1 MRNLGV
7 HTFTNAVGTRLSV
20 LDAQADQGFAHVS
33 ETACHEVLVFKGK
46 AIPPGDED
54 GQDRK
59 TILAIA
65 CIAAIKPDLTDIE
78 AAHRINLAFIAENP
92 NYYGD
97 LLIDPDSLAEVVEK
111 TEAKTI
117 AERAAAAE
125 VVKAK
130 KTLAWQTR
138 HTILRRYFKA
148 APVMKYSTA
157 QKKQPR
163 WLPPR
168 DEKNTTAITKWIKDH
183 APESVTIVCDDY
195 NGRWRVISAD
205 LNWRSVSWTKRGFQK
220 AALEVVH
227 QAWLYEC
234 DSTGRSAPFDLGE
247 LEGRFAEESAVAT

>member
-1 MRNLGV
+1 M
-7 HTFTNAVGTRLSV
+7 RLSV

-33 ETACHEVLVFKGK
+33 EAACQEVLAFKK
-46 AIPPGDED
+46 KDLPPGDED

-65 CIAAIKPDLTDIE
+65 CIAAIKPDLTDVE
-78 AAHRINLAFIAENP
+78 AAHRINIAFIEEHP

-97 LLIDPDSLAEVVEK
+97 LLIDPDSIAEVVEK
-111 TEAKTI
+111 TEAKQI
-117 AERAAAAE
+117 AERAAATA
-125 VVKAK
+125 VVRAK
-130 KTLAWQTR
+130 KTLAAQTR
-138 HTILRRYFKA
+138 QTVLRRYFKQA
-148 APVMKYSTA
+148 AAMKYSAA
-157 QKKQPR
+157 QRKQPR

-168 DEKNTTAITKWIKDH
+168 DEKNTTAITKWIIDH
-183 APESVTIVCDDY
+183 TPTSVTIVCDDY

-205 LNWRSVSWTKRGFQK
+205 LNWRSVSWTKRGFQN

-247 LEGRFAEESAVAT
+247 LESRFAGESAVAT